1 MAGTWQPLAN
11 QPGFG
16 ASTMLLLTDGTVM
29 CQEGGGKNWWR
40 LTPNQF
46 GDYVQGT
53 WSPLSPMH
61 HSRLYYA
68 SAVLADGR
76 AFVAGGEYSDGGADL
91 NAAEMYDPIWN
102 TWTNLPVPP
111 GWTNIGDAP
120 CCVLPDGRLLL
131 GSIFNTDTAI
141 YDPKMN
147 TWTAAA
153 SKDDSSSEETWT
165 LLPDETVLTVECSS
179 HPKAEKY
186 VAPGEKW
193 VSASSTPVDLV
204 QASSIEIGPAL
215 LLPDGRVFAI
225 GATGHTALYTPPPIA
240 NQLGSW
246 VAGPDFPNLWEAK
259 DAPACLLP
267 SGKVLC
273 AVGPPGEGG
282 NFPSPTQF
290 FEFDGANLAA
300 VPNPPN
306 NGGPP
311 FVGRMLLLPTGQV
324 LFANGSTDVEVYTPD
339 GAPDPAWKP
348 AITAFPADLHVAQ
361 TYTLQGRQ
369 INGLSQANSYGDDA
383 TMATNY
389 PIVRLQGGGKVFYCR
404 TFGHST
410 MGVATGL
417 SVQSTSFKVP
427 CGVPDGLYSLC
438 LVANGISSDCVPVIV
453 GAFHLNIPI
462 NEALVSRLI
471 GSLADGPLWVLTP
484 HGPVP
489 VDPWGPKIATGAK
502 EAFHQII
509 RGIKTLRDLGREV
522 DRMQLGAAAAEKAP
536 GPPSGERRRERPS
549 GKSERERKPESQKKR
564 EK

>member
-11 QPGFG
+11 QPPFN

-29 CQEGGGKNWWR
+29 CQESGGRNWWR
-40 LTPNQF
+40 LRPNQF

-53 WSPLSPMH
+53 WSSLSPMQ

-76 AFVAGGEYSDGGADL
+76 VFVAGGEYSDGGGDL
-91 NAAEMYDPIWN
+91 NAAEMYDPIWD
-102 TWTNLPVPP
+102 TWTNLPVPQ

-131 GSIFNTDTAI
+131 GSIFTNATAI
-141 YDPKMN
+141 YDPTMN

-165 LLPDETVLTVECSS
+165 LLPDESVLTVECSN

-193 VSASSTPVDLV
+193 VSASITPADLV

-225 GATGHTALYTPPPIA
+225 GATGHSAVYTPPQIA
-240 NQLGSW
+240 DQLGSW
-246 VAGPDFPNLWEAK
+246 AAGPDFPNFWEAK

-267 SGKVLC
+267 SGNVLC

-290 FEFDGANLAA
+290 FEFDGANLNA

-311 FVGRMLLLPTGQV
+311 YVGRMLLLPSGQV

-339 GAPDPAWKP
+339 GGPDPAWRP
-348 AITAFPADLHVAQ
+348 QITGYPVGVERGHAYV
-361 TYTLQGRQ
+361 LQGRQ
-369 INGLSQANSYGDDA
+369 LNGLSQAVSYGDDA

-389 PIVRLQGGGKVFYCR
+389 PLVRIRNLASGKVWYGR
-404 TFGHST
+404 TFDHSS
-410 MGVATGL
+410 MGVATGTSL
-417 SVQSTSFKVP
+417 QSTNFKVP
-427 CGVPDGLYSLC
+427 CSVDDGPGELC
-438 LVANGISSDCVPVIV
+438 VVANGIASQCVTINV
-453 GAFHLNIPI
+453 GPFHARLPF
-462 NEALVSRLI
+462 EEEVWLMLI
-471 GSLADGPLWVLTP
+471 GSLADGPLWAIGP
-484 HGPVP
+484 DGHPVP
-489 VDPWGPKIATGAK
+489 VDPWGPELRGRVR
-502 EAFHQII
+502 ESYRSII
-509 RGIKTLRDLGREV
+509 RAIKELQAIGKEVAGLRVEAR
-522 DRMQLGAAAAEKAP
+522 AERVP
-536 GPPSGERRRERPS
+536 TGPSGTRRR
-549 GKSERERKPESQKKR
+549 KPRQMTAP
-564 EK
+564 